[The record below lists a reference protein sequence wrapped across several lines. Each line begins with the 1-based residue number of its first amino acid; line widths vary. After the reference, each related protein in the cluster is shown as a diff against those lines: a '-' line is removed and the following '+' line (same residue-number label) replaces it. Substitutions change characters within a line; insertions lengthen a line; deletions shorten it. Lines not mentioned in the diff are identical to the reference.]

1 MTSPASHRTRL
12 QVRWSDLDPYGH
24 VNHAA
29 YLTFLE
35 QARIAALEDI
45 GWGMAAIAAAGFR
58 VVVARA
64 ELTYR
69 RPAVAGDE
77 LEIASTIVE
86 LRPASSVWR
95 QEVGRDGEV
104 LVEAL
109 VTGACTDFEGRPRR
123 VPTAFQEALRRLQP
137 GHVPG

>member
-1 MTSPASHRTRL
+1 MTAPAGHHMRL

-77 LEIASTIVE
+77 LEIASAILE

-95 QEVGRDGEV
+95 QEVGRRGEV
-104 LVEAL
+104 LVEAR
-109 VTGACTDFEGRPRR
+109 VTGACTDLEGRPRR
-123 VPTAFQEALRRLQP
+123 VPAAFQEALRRLQP
-137 GHVPG
+137 G